1 MITFYTFITVVF
13 ILLFRVGVVVSSWPY
28 SCRVELVCAVADL
41 CDGSGIFI
49 STIAEHFCIVLVWPN
64 MMVQLHIDH
73 C

>member
-1 MITFYTFITVVF
+1 M
-13 ILLFRVGVVVSSWPY
+13 VSSWPY